1 MDNPAT
7 LAGAG
12 CSPRR
17 VTMKLMDIA
26 QWVIRIALAAVFL
39 FMGVNHFRPSTARA
53 MSAMIPPALKA
64 RVSGKVLVRFT
75 GVCEI
80 AGAVGILV
88 PVTRLAAGIALAL
101 FLIAVFPANAYAA
114 EHPEKFGRAAFP
126 FWPRYAA
133 QLGLILLV
141 LLAVV

>member
-1 MDNPAT
+1 VET
-7 LAGAG
+7 
-12 CSPRR
+12 
-17 VTMKLMDIA
+17 A

-39 FMGVNHFRPSTARA
+39 VMGVNHFLPATARGMAA
-53 MSAMIPPALKA
+53 MVPPALKT
-64 RVSGKVLVRFT
+64 RVSGKALVRFT

-88 PVTRLAAGIALAL
+88 PFTRFAAGIALVL

-114 EHPEKFGRAAFP
+114 EHPDRFGRAAFP

-133 QLGLILLV
+133 QLALILLV
-141 LLAVV
+141 LIAIV